1 MLGSQYVA
9 QRKYPTGDRPKV
21 DGRRLDLSKF
31 EEDNSVLIG
40 LLAKE
45 HNFAGGI
52 KMSGIIK
59 FENANG
65 CPEHVA
71 ASDGLIKITDG
82 ILLDART
89 DITGENTLSM
99 PIAELTA
106 LGAGVSSLLPALR
119 TVTQTTTIN
128 TPGLYCLANEV
139 VGDTLKVAKNGNFWG
154 AFKTADGVSKFAQ
167 LQSAG
172 PLTATA
178 QTVAAIN
185 PATMMM
191 AVALF
196 SIEQQLGVIKEM
208 QGRILSFLE
217 IEKESEIEADVETLS
232 NIISKYKLNWDNEC
246 FINSN
251 HKMVLDIQ
259 RTARKNMLSYQKM
272 VSNVVK
278 GKKRIVA
285 QAQVNSTLQDLLKKF
300 KYYRLSL
307 YTFSLAS
314 MLEIMLSGNFKE
326 DYITGIK
333 AEIEAVSATYRDI
346 FGKCSVYLEKL
357 SDTSVEK
364 NVLKGLG
371 TASKAVGKFIGSI
384 PGVKEGPVDEFL
396 IDSGLHMENDAC
408 GMEKSSVR
416 AFAEI
421 SSPMTHT
428 FIDCMEDMIQIYN
441 HTEQICFDD
450 KQIYLI
456 AD

>member
-1 MLGSQYVA
+1 
-9 QRKYPTGDRPKV
+9 
-21 DGRRLDLSKF
+21 
-31 EEDNSVLIG
+31 
-40 LLAKE
+40 
-45 HNFAGGI
+45 
-52 KMSGIIK
+52 MSDIIK

-154 AFKTADGVSKFAQ
+154 AFKTADGASKFAQ
-167 LQSAG
+167 LQSAN
-172 PLTATA
+172 PLTATS

-196 SIEQQLGVIKEM
+196 SIEQQLGEIKKM
-208 QGRILSFLE
+208 QKSILSFLE

-232 NIISKYKLNWDNEC
+232 NIISKYKLNWDNEY
-246 FINSN
+246 FVNSN

-278 GKKRIVA
+278 EKKRIIA

-326 DYITGIK
+326 ENISKTK
-333 AEIEAVSATYRDI
+333 AEIEEMSTAYRE
-346 FGKCSVYLEKL
+346 FFEKCSVYLEDL
-357 SDTSVEK
+357 SDASVEK
-364 NVLKGLG
+364 NVLKGLD
-371 TASKAVGKFIGSI
+371 TASKAAGKLVDSI
-384 PGVKEGPVDEFL
+384 SKKGGPVA
-396 IDSGLHMENDAC
+396 DSGSHMKNDAC
-408 GMEKSSVR
+408 DMENSPVR
-416 AFAEI
+416 VFAGI

-428 FIDCMEDMIQIYN
+428 FIGCMEDMIRIYN
-441 HTEQICFDD
+441 HTEQICFDS
-450 KQIYLI
+450 KRIYLI
-456 AD
+456 AG

>member
-1 MLGSQYVA
+1 
-9 QRKYPTGDRPKV
+9 
-21 DGRRLDLSKF
+21 
-31 EEDNSVLIG
+31 
-40 LLAKE
+40 
-45 HNFAGGI
+45 
-52 KMSGIIK
+52 MSDIIK

-128 TPGLYCLANEV
+128 TSGLYCLANEV

-154 AFKTADGVSKFAQ
+154 AFKTADGASKFAQ

-196 SIEQQLGVIKEM
+196 SIEQQLGEIEKI
-208 QGRILSFLE
+208 QKSILSFLE
-217 IEKESEIEADVETLS
+217 IEKESEVEADVETLS
-232 NIISKYKLNWDNEC
+232 NIISKYKLNWDNEY
-246 FINSN
+246 FVNSN

-333 AEIEAVSATYRDI
+333 AEIEAMSAAYRDI

-408 GMEKSSVR
+408 GMEKNSVR

-441 HTEQICFDD
+441 HTEQICFDS
-450 KQIYLI
+450 KRIYLI
-456 AD
+456 AG